1 MSDQEETSAADAAE
15 RFAIGISFGNSNS
28 SIAHTSSDGLPEVI
42 ANEEGDRQIPSVIS
56 YIGGDEFHGTQA
68 KSQLVRNSKNTV
80 AYFRDF
86 LGKDF
91 KAIDPT
97 PCHASAHPVEH
108 GDTVAFHVQEKPDE
122 SPSTLTV
129 SEVTARHLRRL
140 ALSASEYLGKRV
152 SAAVITI
159 PTDFSDPQREALTKA
174 SEDAGIEVLQL
185 IHEPVAAV
193 LAYDARPE
201 ASVADKV
208 IAVAD
213 LGGTRSDVAVVAS
226 RGGIYTILATAHDY
240 SLGGAQLDQVLVDFC
255 AKDFVKKHKTDP
267 REKARGLAKLK
278 LEAEAAKKA
287 LSLGTSANVTVES
300 LVEGLD
306 FSTTVNRTRYELLAA
321 RVFDGF
327 TQLVERAVRQAE
339 LDVLEVDE
347 VILSGGT
354 SNTPKIAR
362 LLQFLFPA
370 SAVLSASTSTQSL
383 NPSEL
388 AVRGAA
394 IQASLVQ
401 EFDKD
406 DIEQSCHPMVTVT
419 QHLART
425 VGVVLVSADEPDAVF
440 RPLLEAETAAPARRM
455 AQIAAPRSGGDV
467 LVRLC
472 EGIREIQVTKAEPRS
487 KAGRADKVKDG
498 ENDADADD
506 DDDSDAGSVDEPEEV
521 RQKTWKIGTILA
533 EAAVRGV
540 GKSTGKSKGKS
551 GGDGIKKIEVT
562 VNVSEDLGVQF
573 TAREV
578 GGKGGVRGQIE
589 RPRVEENGTA

>member
-1 MSDQEETSAADAAE
+1 MQ
-15 RFAIGISFGNSNS
+15 
-28 SIAHTSSDGLPEVI
+28 
-42 ANEEGDRQIPSVIS
+42 
-56 YIGGDEFHGTQA
+56 
-68 KSQLVRNSKNTV
+68 
-80 AYFRDF
+80 
-86 LGKDF
+86 
-91 KAIDPT
+91 
-97 PCHASAHPVEH
+97 
-108 GDTVAFHVQEKPDE
+108 
-122 SPSTLTV
+122 
-129 SEVTARHLRRL
+129 
-140 ALSASEYLGKRV
+140 
-152 SAAVITI
+152 
-159 PTDFSDPQREALTKA
+159 
-174 SEDAGIEVLQL
+174 
-185 IHEPVAAV
+185 
-193 LAYDARPE
+193 
-201 ASVADKV
+201 
-208 IAVAD
+208 
-213 LGGTRSDVAVVAS
+213 
-226 RGGIYTILATAHDY
+226 
-240 SLGGAQLDQVLVDFC
+240 
-255 AKDFVKKHKTDP
+255 
-267 REKARGLAKLK
+267 
-278 LEAEAAKKA
+278 
-287 LSLGTSANVTVES
+287 
-300 LVEGLD
+300 
-306 FSTTVNRTRYELLAA
+306 
-321 RVFDGF
+321 
-327 TQLVERAVRQAE
+327 
-339 LDVLEVDE
+339 

-506 DDDSDAGSVDEPEEV
+506 DDDSDADSVDEPEEV